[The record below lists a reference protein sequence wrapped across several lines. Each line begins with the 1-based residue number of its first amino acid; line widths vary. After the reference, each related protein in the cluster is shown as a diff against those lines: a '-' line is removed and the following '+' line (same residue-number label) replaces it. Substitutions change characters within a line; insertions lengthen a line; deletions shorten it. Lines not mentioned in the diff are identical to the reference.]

1 MKKHDIEAIFTAKVQ
16 DYIVKGYTISTT
28 TMSGHQG
35 EIAKVDVTNGSEI
48 IRILLTSEHEWNHE
62 DCREIESVVLTVGR
76 AEDTF
81 KPCHHS
87 NPFDTMRPTIWNNK
101 LEILEQR
108 TFYQISRDDDFFTED
123 FAEYRAMQ
131 EVQMERLM
139 NRTDRRWSPKTTDLG
154 EAAKQAAIR
163 YIKRKLGKQRVSSKD
178 ITVTKKEWKDETHY
192 YIRYFSNEY
201 RLA

>member
-1 MKKHDIEAIFTAKVQ
+1 MKKRDIEAIFTAKVQ

-62 DCREIESVVLTVGR
+62 DFREIESVVLTVGR
-76 AEDTF
+76 AEETY
-81 KPCHHS
+81 KPSNHS

-108 TFYQISRDDDFFTED
+108 TFYQISRNDDFFTED

-131 EVQMERLM
+131 EVQMERM
-139 NRTDRRWSPKTTDLG
+139 RRADRSWAPKTTELG
-154 EAAKQAAIR
+154 EAAKQVAIR
-163 YIKRKLGKQRVSSKD
+163 YIKRKLGKSRVSSKD
-178 ITVTKKEWKDETHY
+178 VKVIKKEWKDETHY
-192 YIRYFSNEY
+192 YIAYFSKEY

>member
-1 MKKHDIEAIFTAKVQ
+1 
-16 DYIVKGYTISTT
+16 
-28 TMSGHQG
+28 MSP
-35 EIAKVDVTNGSEI
+35 A
-48 IRILLTSEHEWNHE
+48 R
-62 DCREIESVVLTVGR
+62 
-76 AEDTF
+76 
-81 KPCHHS
+81 
-87 NPFDTMRPTIWNNK
+87 
-101 LEILEQR
+101 
-108 TFYQISRDDDFFTED
+108 
-123 FAEYRAMQ
+123 FAAMSASAQ
-131 EVQMERLM
+131 AVSSPPM

>member
-1 MKKHDIEAIFTAKVQ
+1 MKKRDIEAIFTAKVQ

-76 AEDTF
+76 AEETY
-81 KPCHHS
+81 KPSNHS

-108 TFYQISRDDDFFTED
+108 TFYQISRNDDFFTED

-131 EVQMERLM
+131 EVQMERM
-139 NRTDRRWSPKTTDLG
+139 RRADRSWAPKTTELG
-154 EAAKQAAIR
+154 EAAKQVAIR
-163 YIKRKLGKQRVSSKD
+163 YIKRKLGKSRVSSKD
-178 ITVTKKEWKDETHY
+178 VKVIKKEWKDETHY
-192 YIRYFSNEY
+192 YIAYFSKEY

>member
-1 MKKHDIEAIFTAKVQ
+1 MKKHEIEAIFTAKVQ
-16 DYIVKGYTISTT
+16 EYIAKGYTISTT

-35 EIAKVDVTNGSEI
+35 EIAKVDVTNGEEL
-48 IRILLTSEHEWNHE
+48 IRILLEGMHEWNHE
-62 DCREIESVVLTVGR
+62 DHREIEAVVLTVGR
-76 AEDTF
+76 STQKVERRAR
-81 KPCHHS
+81 C
-87 NPFDTMRPTIWNNK
+87 NPFDTMYPTIWNNK
-101 LEILEQR
+101 LEALEQR
-108 TFYQISRDDDFFTED
+108 TFYQINRDDDFFTED